1 MRVSTISLTFFSG
14 LLFLS
19 PADAGDVAGPKSPC
33 SGVTI
38 DRFEQTTYA
47 RHDDLEYELSNDEFV
62 FDDPETRADEMNILN
77 LEHGPFYENYKNSY
91 ARATQRS
98 LFSSDNRFHFVN
110 NNHTY
115 AKFKGGLELTTVS
128 TMFCM
133 FTVEDNLESESGFSL
148 TPSRHHS
155 TWLDMSVSMES
166 SGKLEEADGLDPGSH
181 VLLIGPGG
189 ILFNRSSRLSDDPG
203 DRDVYD
209 GLEMELEPGS
219 YMLVIDVTTHIKSAA
234 DSGSGSSG
242 RATVTLN
249 FSETASEGD
258 VAATVLSQYRDVSTS
273 HGSLSDTGPCK
284 TSLTETSGAD
294 AWAYQD
300 SDIRSLNTYG
310 AFYNFAR
317 SGVRNSLKE
326 SSGHLSVEFRLEED
340 AFMDV
345 VLRGTYE
352 INRSFGDLA
361 LAKYLVRVE
370 NADTGAVEYLNSERY
385 AAPGAGSINVMDGT
399 MLPAGD
405 YLLVIET
412 LSRCRKGGFASRSR
426 RDASIHLSPSISFSN

>member
-1 MRVSTISLTFFSG
+1 
-14 LLFLS
+14 
-19 PADAGDVAGPKSPC
+19 
-33 SGVTI
+33 VTI
-38 DRFEQTTYA
+38 DRFEQTAYA
-47 RHDDLEYELSNDEFV
+47 KHGDLVDDLSNDV
-62 FDDPETRADEMNILN
+62 IIYDDPDTRGDEANALEA
-77 LEHGPFYENYKNSY
+77 EHGPFHEGHTSSY
-91 ARATQRS
+91 SRATQRS
-98 LFSSDNRFHFVN
+98 LFSDNRFSFVN
-110 NNHTY
+110 NNY
-115 AKFKGGLELTTVS
+115 AYAQFKSGLKLTTIS

-155 TWLDMSVSMES
+155 TWLNMSVILR
-166 SGKLEEADGLDPGSH
+166 SGGSLEEADGLDPGSH
-181 VLLIGPGG
+181 VLLIGPSG
-189 ILFNRSSRLSDDPG
+189 ILLNRSSRLSHDPDDRTVR
-203 DRDVYD
+203 DR
-209 GLEMELEPGS
+209 LEMELEPGS

-234 DSGSGSSG
+234 HTGSNSSG
-242 RATVTLN
+242 LASVGLQ

-273 HGSLSDTGPCK
+273 YDSLSDNGPCK

-317 SGVRNSLKE
+317 SDSRNDLKE
-326 SSGHLSVEFRLEED
+326 SAGHMSVEFRLEED

-370 NADTGAVEYLNSERY
+370 NADTGAVEYLKSARY
-385 AAPGAGSINVMDGT
+385 AAPGAGSINVMEGT

-412 LSRCRKGGFASRSR
+412 LSKCRKGGFASRSR